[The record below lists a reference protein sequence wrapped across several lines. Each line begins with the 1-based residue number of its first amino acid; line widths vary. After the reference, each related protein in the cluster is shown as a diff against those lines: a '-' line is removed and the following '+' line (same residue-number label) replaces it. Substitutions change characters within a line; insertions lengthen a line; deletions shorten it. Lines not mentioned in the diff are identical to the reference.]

1 MAKTLAEI
9 AEMMR
14 DIDFAMFSTH
24 STGGTIASRPMS
36 NNRDVD
42 YDGDNWFF
50 SFEDTRLVRDISAD
64 PKVSLGFQGKA
75 GLLHMKPVFVSI
87 EGAASILKDKA
98 KFEEHWTKDLEMWF
112 EQGVDTPGLVLIQV
126 HGERAHYWDGQ
137 DQGDLMLTNAT
148 ADSVATPT
156 D

>member
-9 AEMMR
+9 AAMMR
-14 DIDFAMFSTH
+14 DIDFAMLSTH

-50 SFEDTRLVRDISAD
+50 SFEDTRLIDDIRAN

-75 GLLHMKPVFVSI
+75 GLLKLKPVFVSI
-87 EGAASILKDKA
+87 EGVAEIIKDKA
-98 KFEEHWTKDLEMWF
+98 AFEAHWNKDLEIWF
-112 EQGVDTPGLVLIQV
+112 EQGVDTPGLVLIRVQ
-126 HGERAHYWDGQ
+126 GERAHYWDGE
-137 DQGDLMLTNAT
+137 DQGDLVLTGAG
-148 ADSVATPT
+148 ADTRAVPT
-156 D
+156 G